1 MTYQTTYGKG
11 AIDDIARAPETPGTP
26 LGATTP
32 NQGQMVNFLLESVL
46 ELKTRLGEPTS
57 PANGSALK
65 RLSNLESGT
74 WAPLDSPH
82 FTGTVSG
89 VTAAMVGLDNVN
101 NTSDSNKPVSTAQQ
115 AALNSKANIAS
126 PTFTGTVSGITAGM
140 VGAPSG
146 SGTST
151 GTNTGDETQSSI
163 LSKLSIVSISGV
175 NTGDETNASIKSKL
189 GISTLS
195 GSNTGD
201 ETATSIGT
209 LISGATE
216 KPTPIDED
224 ELSIWDSV
232 SGLLKKWSI
241 ANFKTWLQPLLYG
254 WGFPRRICAV
264 TTPWLY
270 CPSSTV
276 VAGGAGA
283 AYITLGTALPAAIN
297 VAGKCYVP
305 AVGSMSAGWYDFS
318 SCTTTQVNLVAAV
331 VTGGAFTAT
340 VGTYVTGPSY
350 TLPANSLGPNGRI
363 DTDLW
368 IMHNNT
374 AGQKHS
380 NLLFDATSIWV
391 NNLTTNTIDSIRF
404 STVNRSNTGKQ
415 LTGINGSGTSF
426 GSVSSATTLSETSVD
441 TTNSITVSM
450 ALKIA
455 TATDLIV
462 LMGWSQTLT
471 YGA

>member
-201 ETATSIGT
+201 ETATSI
-209 LISGATE
+209 S
-216 KPTPIDED
+216 
-224 ELSIWDSV
+224 
-232 SGLLKKWSI
+232 
-241 ANFKTWLQPLLYG
+241 
-254 WGFPRRICAV
+254 
-264 TTPWLY
+264 
-270 CPSSTV
+270 
-276 VAGGAGA
+276 
-283 AYITLGTALPAAIN
+283 
-297 VAGKCYVP
+297 
-305 AVGSMSAGWYDFS
+305 
-318 SCTTTQVNLVAAV
+318 
-331 VTGGAFTAT
+331 
-340 VGTYVTGPSY
+340 
-350 TLPANSLGPNGRI
+350 
-363 DTDLW
+363 
-368 IMHNNT
+368 
-374 AGQKHS
+374 
-380 NLLFDATSIWV
+380 
-391 NNLTTNTIDSIRF
+391 
-404 STVNRSNTGKQ
+404 
-415 LTGINGSGTSF
+415 
-426 GSVSSATTLSETSVD
+426 
-441 TTNSITVSM
+441 
-450 ALKIA
+450 
-455 TATDLIV
+455 
-462 LMGWSQTLT
+462 
-471 YGA
+471 

>member
-1 MTYQTTYGKG
+1 MAVSLVDKVAGTTPAGGGG
-11 AIDDIARAPETPGTP
+11 AVSSVNSRTGDVVLTASDV
-26 LGATTP
+26 GAT
-32 NQGQMVNFLLESVL
+32 LL
-46 ELKTRLGEPTS
+46 T
-57 PANGSALK
+57 
-65 RLSNLESGT
+65 
-74 WAPLDSPH
+74 
-82 FTGTVSG
+82 
-89 VTAAMVGLDNVN
+89 
-101 NTSDSNKPVSTAQQ
+101 
-115 AALNSKANIAS
+115 
-126 PTFTGTVSGITAGM
+126 
-140 VGAPSG
+140 
-146 SGTST
+146 
-151 GTNTGDETQSSI
+151 
-163 LSKLSIVSISGV
+163 
-175 NTGDETNASIKSKL
+175 
-189 GISTLS
+189 

-201 ETATSIGT
+201 ETTTSIGT
-209 LISGATE
+209 LISGASE
-216 KPTPIDED
+216 KASPIDAD

-340 VGTYVTGPSY
+340 VGAYATGPSY

-374 AGQKHS
+374 AGLKYS
-380 NLLFDATSIWV
+380 NLLFGATSIWA
-391 NNLTTNTIDSIRF
+391 NSFGTNTIESIRF